1 MRVADLDEVTYD
13 LEVDGE
19 LVRRTLHR
27 RVWER
32 GAWATVAIAYQERDP
47 EGAWKPAKL
56 ALIRLQRVRDAWKKH
71 AALNLQGDDAMRL
84 AEVVGEWRGALSTLD
99 PELEL
104 DDEDDHGDGPP
115 TEWLEDTTVGR
126 KRRT

>member
-1 MRVADLDEVTYD
+1 MLVAELDDVTYD

-32 GAWATVAIAYQERDP
+32 GAWATVAIAYEERAPD
-47 EGAWKPAKL
+47 GAWKAAKL

-71 AALNLQGDDAMRL
+71 AAITLGGGEALEL
-84 AEVVGEWRGALSTLD
+84 AAALEHWRG
-99 PELEL
+99 ELAAEPSA
-104 DDEDDHGDGPP
+104 DES
-115 TEWLEDTTVGR
+115 
-126 KRRT
+126 